1 MRATKIMGNRWLLL
15 LLTLTF
21 LASSCSSDD
30 DETPINDYCYIKS
43 VTLGT
48 VKRKIEKRDA
58 EGNIISTVNAFF
70 AGSGYA
76 MTIDQRTGIIEN
88 RDSLPY
94 GSQLSAVLATITF
107 DGSLLNYLNANGEW
121 IAYNAEDSLN
131 LSNPLKLQ
139 LTSNDGLTNRTYT
152 LQINV
157 HLQEGDSLYWNLCEK
172 DVAELTDMT
181 DMKTFVMDDKLIVLG
196 NKTTGIVL
204 AERSGIDAQGTW
216 KENTTD
222 LPPTADLQTLRQQG
236 GKLFLSTSD
245 GNILSSTDAK
255 TWTQEGTTY
264 TSGLTLLEKTDKF
277 FYAISVLKD
286 ENGTTC
292 TLLRSADATT
302 WEKEVPNPKDKT
314 PNPDD
319 KMLPSSEIR
328 TLTVQQANG
337 SSRIIILGQRDES
350 NHSVVWNKSWNNGW
364 KISEEEAQ
372 WMYFPITGDNTI
384 PCPRM
389 SHLNLLSYDG
399 QCIAFG
405 ETLDAM
411 YISRDYGITWRPDTD
426 LHLPVQLKGNS
437 SCTTSVVDKNNYIWI
452 ITNAQVWRGRLN
464 RLGFAQQ

>member
-1 MRATKIMGNRWLLL
+1 MGNRWLLL

-139 LTSNDGLTNRTYT
+139 LTSNDGLTNRAYT

-157 HLQEGDSLYWNLCEK
+157 HKQEGDSLYWNLCEK
-172 DVAELTDMT
+172 EVTELTGMT
-181 DMKTFVMDDKLIVLG
+181 DMKTFVMDDKLMVLG

-204 AERSGIDAQGTW
+204 AERSDIDAQGTW

-222 LPPTADLQTLRQQG
+222 LPLTADLQTLRQQG
-236 GKLFLSTSD
+236 GKLFLSTTD
-245 GNILSSTDAK
+245 KKILSSTDAK

-264 TSGLTLLEKTDKF
+264 TSDLTLLEKTDKF
-277 FYAISVLKD
+277 FYAISVIKD
-286 ENGTTC
+286 ENSTTC

-337 SSRIIILGQRDES
+337 SSRIIMLGQSEGS
-350 NHSVVWNKSWNNGW
+350 NYSVVWNKSWNNGW

-405 ETLDAM
+405 GTLDAM